1 MRACQFE
8 TNIYNA
14 RNQTKWNQNRYG
26 QNDYRK
32 RHSNNMTRAPEI
44 DKRPFD
50 KQFWQQVSEKAMS
63 TDNSRHIS
71 NEDSE
76 VSGEI
81 MNNLFREEESDV
93 RGDVGGCS
101 YVNNSYDTFGINA
114 LMYSDEIAVNR
125 DLSDVKISVG
135 ENVNQVLNN
144 KVVELEEVECDVD
157 VRSCAEVAKVRE
169 VESNG
174 EMLNDAE
181 EEAVDDSDD
190 MEYRSEIRVF
200 VVIKNDADVVMKEEG
215 NSVRENNHSVQEDQ
229 AAVTW
234 VNTSPVIEG
243 IDRDDINIANEEK
256 VIINL
261 GNQGQEFICRLWDS
275 LNEANKHNMFWIQL
289 LSICEKEN
297 YHDII

>member
-1 MRACQFE
+1 MRACQFG
-8 TNIYNA
+8 TNRYNA
-14 RNQTKWNQNRYG
+14 RNQAKWNQNRYG

-32 RHSNNMTRAPEI
+32 RHSNNMKRAPEI

-81 MNNLFREEESDV
+81 MNNLFRQEESDV
-93 RGDVGGCS
+93 RGDVECQS
-101 YVNNSYDTFGINA
+101 ST
-114 LMYSDEIAVNR
+114 E
-125 DLSDVKISVG
+125 
-135 ENVNQVLNN
+135 
-144 KVVELEEVECDVD
+144 VVELEEVECDVD
-157 VRSCAEVAKVRE
+157 VRSRAEVAKINE

-174 EMLNDAE
+174 EMLHDAE

-190 MEYRSEIRVF
+190 IEYRSEIRVF
-200 VVIKNDADVVMKEEG
+200 VVIKNDADAVMKEEG

-229 AAVTW
+229 AAVIW